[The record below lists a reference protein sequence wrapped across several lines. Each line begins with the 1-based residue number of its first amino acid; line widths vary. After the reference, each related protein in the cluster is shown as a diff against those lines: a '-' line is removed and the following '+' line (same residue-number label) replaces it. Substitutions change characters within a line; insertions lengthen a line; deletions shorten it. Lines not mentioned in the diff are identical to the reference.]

1 MWLKAEIPAI
11 IPHLRLIFGKTEE
24 TAIKMRLKYLRP
36 PEETPIATFH
46 KTGGL

>member
-11 IPHLRLIFGKTEE
+11 IPHPRLIFGKTEE
-24 TAIKMRLKYLRP
+24 AAIKIRLKFSSL
-36 PEETPIATFH
+36 PEDEPIATFH